1 MDLSKLLEKMD
12 LSKLLDLI
20 DDHMRNSTHPL
31 IIGISGPPG
40 SGKSTIANHLRTMI
54 TSHHP
59 AIVVPMDGYHLYKK
73 DLDSEGFKRRGAHW
87 TFDSRKFVEDI
98 RSLKTNYIGSF
109 PSFDHH
115 IGDPIENDI
124 TVSSSHRIIIIEGN
138 YLYLSNPPWNEL
150 LNLFDIKV
158 FIKCDINTIRE
169 RVIARH
175 QSTGLTL
182 EESTER
188 VDTNDIL
195 NAIEIN
201 ETIDKA
207 DLIIENQ

>member
-1 MDLSKLLEKMD
+1 MDLTKCAPLLE
-12 LSKLLDLI
+12 LI
-20 DDHMRNSTHPL
+20 NARAKDSTHPVL
-31 IIGISGPPG
+31 VALAGPPG
-40 SGKSTIANHLRTMI
+40 SGKSTISKHLSMI
-54 TSHHP
+54 ISHP
-59 AIVVPMDGYHLYKK
+59 TIVVPMDGYHLYKK
-73 DLDSEGFKRRGAHW
+73 DLDTEGFKRRGAHW
-87 TFDSRKFVEDI
+87 TFDSHKFVRDI
-98 RSLKTNYIGSF
+98 RSLSTSFVGSF

-138 YLYLSNPPWNEL
+138 YLYLSNPPWTEL
-150 LNLFDIKV
+150 LDLFDVKV
-158 FIKCDINTIRE
+158 FIKCDLQTIRE

-182 EESTER
+182 EESVER
-188 VDTNDIL
+188 VDTNDIP

-207 DLIIENQ
+207 EIVIENQ

>member
-1 MDLSKLLEKMD
+1 MDMSQCDPLLE
-12 LSKLLDLI
+12 LI
-20 DDHMRNSTHPL
+20 DDRMKVTTRPI
-31 IIGISGPPG
+31 IIGLAGPPG
-40 SGKSTIANHLRTMI
+40 SGKSTISKYLSNI
-54 TSHHP
+54 ISHP
-59 AIVVPMDGYHLYKK
+59 TVVVPMDGYHMYKK
-73 DLDSEGFKRRGAHW
+73 ELDPEGMKRRGAHW
-87 TFDSRKFVEDI
+87 TFDSHKFVSDI
-98 RSLKTNYIGSF
+98 RSLSESFVGSF

-115 IGDPIENDI
+115 VGDPVENDI
-124 TVSSSHRIIIIEGN
+124 NVSSSHRIIIIEGN

-150 LNLFDIKV
+150 LKFFDIKV
-158 FIKCDINTIRE
+158 FIKCDIQTLRE

-182 EESTER
+182 EESVAR

-207 DLIIENQ
+207 DIVIENQ